1 MESIANDQMPVLQ
14 RAEPVLAVKSVV
26 ASVAYWQD
34 VLGFSDK
41 WIWDPPTL
49 GAVSWRGAANI
60 QFSEEPALAAASVG
74 NSVWIRMRN
83 IEALYALHEKNG
95 AIIVDP
101 LQMRP
106 WAHLQY
112 TIRDI
117 NGYYV
122 HFAAAA
128 KARNLAPEASPFR
141 IVLRV
146 PTIAEHSKF
155 MHAVGWLGE
164 VAEVKLHPA
173 MFRMA
178 TVAEDVATGEAVG
191 CAYLVGDNLS
201 FYYIREV
208 MVLPAWQGRGIGT
221 AVVQGLIDW
230 LKANAHPK
238 ATVGLFT
245 GDHLA
250 SFYQQFGFIHACG
263 MYREVGDL

>member
-1 MESIANDQMPVLQ
+1 MESIAHEPSPVLQ
-14 RAEPVLAVKSVV
+14 HAEPVLAVKSVV
-26 ASVAYWQD
+26 ESVAYWQD
-34 VLGFSDK
+34 VLGFPDK

-60 QFSEEPALAAASVG
+60 QFSEEPELAAASIG
-74 NSVWIRMRN
+74 NAVWIRMRN
-83 IEALYALHEKNG
+83 IEALYALHQKSG
-95 AIIVDP
+95 ADIVDP

-106 WAHLQY
+106 WAHKQY
-112 TIRDI
+112 TVRDM
-117 NGYYV
+117 NGYYI

-128 KARNLAPEASPFR
+128 KAGNPAPETSPFR
-141 IVLRV
+141 IALRV
-146 PTIAEHSKF
+146 PTIAEHSKLL
-155 MHAVGWLGE
+155 HAVGWLGE
-164 VAEVKLHPA
+164 DAEVKHYPA

-191 CAYLVGDNLS
+191 CAFLVGDNMS

-208 MVLPAWQGRGIGT
+208 MVLPLWQGRGIGT

-250 SFYQQFGFIHACG
+250 SFYKQFGFIQACG